1 MKKTIVFVV
10 FTLVMALYGICWEMN
25 PLSWTFDADSRTLQ
39 TDGTSPFALADALCA
54 EDVHV
59 EAVVRP
65 EGAGTNGWATLGVAI
80 HDDNRNFWHV
90 ALVRSPPEEDPE
102 HHNFELC
109 EMRDGVWLSQG
120 IDKLKCI
127 ERKHKGTW
135 KYGEAYDMS
144 LRLDCT
150 AHVIFGVIKNSGGE
164 TLFSCA
170 YELPA
175 AARRD
180 ASPYRRDQG
189 RVKPKAVVR
198 GRPAFHSTGSFRGA
212 FIDPKF
218 RCNVPVAEKRE
229 PMPPYASDSF
239 LADVKDKATGFF
251 RVVEKDGRWRVI
263 DPLGRGMV
271 LLGIDHVKYHGH
283 YSQRTKR
290 SIHHEVNKRKFPNKV
305 DWEEDT
311 LARLKKWGFNLLGAG
326 CDPDLK
332 HRGLVHTVFL
342 SIGDGLC
349 WNPERPDLYICPNE
363 HRPCSAFPNVFH
375 PQFAAWADWKAHVGC
390 APHRDDPWLFGYF
403 IDNELAWWGRGRR
416 DTGLFDAVAK
426 LPDTHSAKIAQ
437 KKFLAERGVKGNPSD
452 DDKLAFLKLAAD
464 IYFRVSSEA
473 IRRHDPN
480 HIVMG
485 ARFAGLGGAH
495 PVVWEV
501 SGKYCDLVTFNVY
514 PWADIDRNVVT
525 MNRSANAERV
535 ADAFTR
541 QYGYV
546 KKPMLVTEWSFPALD
561 SGLPCTGG
569 AGQRF
574 RTQRERTQ
582 ATELFARTMLSLPF
596 FVGYDYFMW
605 VDEPAAG
612 ISDAFPEDSNYG
624 LINENGDAY
633 PEITEMFT
641 RLHKEVAS
649 GATIAMPAERPAP
662 KKKDGITASE
672 FLARFPTTGSAR
684 VVLRRDGDAYE
695 LSNGAGLVL
704 RGKIGGRYMF
714 DSVSLKGSEL
724 GSYTGML
731 NDRVGGKLMWHDATR
746 VRGAGWDAGWKP
758 FVNGTGTLIV
768 TSVGDCANGGK
779 FLLKH
784 AITLYPDRP
793 FFLCELVE
801 AKNIGGS
808 PIDVEAF
815 YFREYAPYFADK
827 LAMKLNRV
835 PNLWKAPMRD
845 AWFRKSD
852 GAYYGGVSFAPLAT
866 LFQYHIM
873 DGGRSQHPDA
883 RFSPEGKLVLGP
895 GESYRPDGKMWMLAI
910 CGLDGVDGWRRI
922 SSPHEVFD
930 PPAETWRTSARIR

>member
-1 MKKTIVFVV
+1 MSKKVLKKVLSSLAILASTAVV
-10 FTLVMALYGICWEMN
+10 SAGLEMN
-25 PLSWTFDADSRTLQ
+25 PLAWTYDADSRTLK
-39 TDGTSPFALADALCA
+39 TDGTSPFALADNPRA
-54 EDVHV
+54 EEVEV
-59 EAVVRP
+59 EAEVRP
-65 EGAGTNGWATLGVAI
+65 EGAGTNGWSTLGVAL
-80 HDDNRNFWHV
+80 HDDDRNFWHV
-90 ALVRSPPEEDPE
+90 ALVRSPPEEGAE
-102 HHNFELC
+102 RHTFELC
-109 EMRDGVWLSQG
+109 EMRDGVWLSQD
-120 IDKLKCI
+120 IDKLKCL
-127 ERKHKGTW
+127 RRVHRGTW
-135 KYGEAYDMS
+135 KYGETYDMS
-144 LRLDCT
+144 LRLDR
-150 AHVIFGVIKNSGGE
+150 AARVILGEIKNASDE
-164 TLFSCA
+164 ILFSCA

-175 AARRD
+175 
-180 ASPYRRDQG
+180 S
-189 RVKPKAVVR
+189 KAVVR
-198 GRPAFHSTGSFRGA
+198 GRPAFHSTGAFRGA
-212 FIDPKF
+212 FINPNFMCAYSVK
-218 RCNVPVAEKRE
+218 EKRE
-229 PMPPYASDSF
+229 IPAYTSDSF

-271 LLGIDHVKYHGH
+271 LLGVDHVKYQGH
-283 YSQRTKR
+283 PSQRTGR
-290 SIHHEVNKRKFPNKV
+290 SVHLEVNKRKFPNKV
-305 DWEEDT
+305 DWEEDA

-326 CDPDLK
+326 CDPALK

-349 WNPERPDLYICPNE
+349 WNPARPDLYICPNE

-375 PQFAAWADWKAHVGC
+375 PQFEAWADWKARTGC

-437 KKFLAERGVKGNPSD
+437 KKFLTERGVKGKPSD

-485 ARFAGLGGAH
+485 ARFAGLWGAH

-514 PWADIDRNVVT
+514 PWADIDRDIVF
-525 MNRSANAERV
+525 MDRSAKAERA

-574 RTQRERTQ
+574 RTQRERTH

-649 GATIAMPAERPAP
+649 GAKIMMPAERAAP
-662 KKKDGITASE
+662 KEKGGLTDDE
-672 FLARFPTTGSAR
+672 FLARYPADGKNGR
-684 VVLRRDGDAYE
+684 VAFRRDDDGYE

-714 DSVSLKGSEL
+714 DSVSLNGSEL

-731 NDRVGGKLMWHDATR
+731 NDRVGGKLAWHDATR
-746 VRGAGWDAGWKP
+746 VVDAQMCHRVL
-758 FVNGTGTLIV
+758 FV
-768 TSVGDCANGGK
+768 TSEGEGANGSK
-779 FLLKH
+779 FSLTHGIVVYDDK
-784 AITLYPDRP
+784 PW
-793 FFLCELVE
+793 FFCELVE
-801 AKNIGGS
+801 AKNVGDK

-827 LAMKLNRV
+827 TAMKIKKV

-852 GAYYGGVSFAPLAT
+852 GAFYGGLSYAPLAT

-883 RFSPEGKLVLGP
+883 RFSPEKKLVLAP
-895 GESYRPDGKMWMLAI
+895 GEAYNPEGKMWMLAI
-910 CGLDGVDGWRRI
+910 CGLDGVEGWRRVSDGI
-922 SSPHEVFD
+922 KM
-930 PPAETWRTSARIR
+930 RR

>member
-1 MKKTIVFVV
+1 
-10 FTLVMALYGICWEMN
+10 MAFAVLAAAMEMN
-25 PLSWTFDADSRTLQ
+25 PLAWTYDADSQTLK
-39 TDGTSPFALADALCA
+39 TDGTSPFALADRPRA
-54 EDVHV
+54 EDVSV
-59 EAVVRP
+59 EAEVRP

-80 HDDNRNFWHV
+80 HDDDRNFWHV
-90 ALVRSPPEEDPE
+90 ALVRSPPEDGPE
-102 HHNFELC
+102 RHTFELC

-120 IDKLKCI
+120 IDKLKCLRRI
-127 ERKHKGTW
+127 HKGTW
-135 KYGEAYDMS
+135 TYGETYDMS
-144 LRLDCT
+144 LRLDRT
-150 AHVIFGVIKNSGGE
+150 AHVIFGVIKNSAGE
-164 TLFSCA
+164 VLFSCA
-170 YELPA
+170 YELSA
-175 AARRD
+175 
-180 ASPYRRDQG
+180 
-189 RVKPKAVVR
+189 PKAVVC
-198 GRPAFHSTGSFRGA
+198 GRPAFHSTGLFRGA
-212 FIDPKF
+212 FINPMFMHASFVK
-218 RCNVPVAEKRE
+218 EKRE
-229 PMPPYASDSF
+229 IPAYTSDSF

-271 LLGIDHVKYHGH
+271 LLGVDHVKYQGH

-290 SIHHEVNKRKFPNKV
+290 SVHHEVNKRKFPNKV

-326 CDPDLK
+326 CDPALK

-375 PQFAAWADWKAHVGC
+375 PQFAAWADWKARTGC

-437 KKFLAERGVKGNPSD
+437 KKFLAERGVKGAPSV

-535 ADAFTR
+535 AYAFTR

-574 RTQRERTQ
+574 RTQGERTR

-605 VDEPAAG
+605 VDEPAEG

-624 LINENGDAY
+624 LINLQGEAY
-633 PEITEMFT
+633 PEITGMFA

-768 TSVGDCANGGK
+768 TSEGACANGGK
-779 FLLKH
+779 FALKH

-801 AKNIGGS
+801 AKNVGDR

-827 LAMKLNRV
+827 REMKIKRV

-852 GAYYGGVSFAPLAT
+852 GAFYGGASCAPLVS
-866 LFQYHIM
+866 LFQYIIM

-883 RFSPEGKLVLGP
+883 RFTPEKKLVLAP
-895 GESYRPDGKMWMLAI
+895 GEAYRPEGKMWMLAI
-910 CGLDGVDGWRRI
+910 CGLD
-922 SSPHEVFD
+922 SK
-930 PPAETWRTSARIR
+930 TWRLLELEP

>member
-1 MKKTIVFVV
+1 MKTTAVAIC
-10 FTLVMALYGICWEMN
+10 MAFAVLAAAMEMN
-25 PLSWTFDADSRTLQ
+25 PLAWTYDADSQTLK
-39 TDGTSPFALADALCA
+39 TDGTSPFALADRPRA
-54 EDVHV
+54 EDVSV
-59 EAVVRP
+59 EAEVRP

-80 HDDNRNFWHV
+80 HDDDRNFWHV
-90 ALVRSPPEEDPE
+90 ALVRSPPEDGPE
-102 HHNFELC
+102 RHTFELC

-120 IDKLKCI
+120 IDKLKCLRRI
-127 ERKHKGTW
+127 HKGTW
-135 KYGEAYDMS
+135 KYGETYDMS
-144 LRLDCT
+144 LRLDRT
-150 AHVIFGVIKNSGGE
+150 AHVIFGVIKNSAGE
-164 TLFSCA
+164 VLFSCA
-170 YELPA
+170 YELSA
-175 AARRD
+175 
-180 ASPYRRDQG
+180 
-189 RVKPKAVVR
+189 PKAVVC
-198 GRPAFHSTGSFRGA
+198 GRPAFHSTGLFRGA
-212 FIDPKF
+212 FIDPMFMHASFVK
-218 RCNVPVAEKRE
+218 EKRE
-229 PMPPYASDSF
+229 IPVYTSDSF

-271 LLGIDHVKYHGH
+271 LLGVDHVKYQGH

-290 SIHHEVNKRKFPNKV
+290 SVHHEVNKRKFPNKV

-326 CDPDLK
+326 CDPALK

-375 PQFAAWADWKAHVGC
+375 PQFAAWADWKARTGC

-437 KKFLAERGVKGNPSD
+437 RKFLEERGVKGTPSA

-574 RTQRERTQ
+574 RTQGERTR

-605 VDEPAAG
+605 VDEPAEG

-624 LINENGDAY
+624 LINLQGEAY
-633 PEITEMFT
+633 PEITGMFA

-649 GATIAMPAERPAP
+649 GAKIAMPAERPAP

-672 FLARFPTTGSAR
+672 FLARFPTTGSER

-768 TSVGDCANGGK
+768 TSEGACANGGK
-779 FLLKH
+779 FALKH

-801 AKNIGGS
+801 AKNIGGV

-827 LAMKLNRV
+827 REMTIKRV

-852 GAYYGGVSFAPLAT
+852 GAFYGGASCAPLVS
-866 LFQYHIM
+866 LFQYIIM

-883 RFSPEGKLVLGP
+883 RFTPEEKLVLAP
-895 GESYRPDGKMWMLAI
+895 GEAYRPEGKMWMLAI
-910 CGLDGVDGWRRI
+910 CGLD
-922 SSPHEVFD
+922 SK
-930 PPAETWRTSARIR
+930 TWRLFEFEP

>member
-1 MKKTIVFVV
+1 
-10 FTLVMALYGICWEMN
+10 MALAAMTVTAGWVMN
-25 PLSWTFDADSRTLQ
+25 PISWTYDEDSRTLR
-39 TDGTSPFALADALCA
+39 TDGTAQFALAERPCA
-54 EDVHV
+54 EEVHV
-59 EAVVRP
+59 EAEVRP

-80 HDDNRNFWHV
+80 HHDDKNFWHV
-90 ALVRSPPEEDPE
+90 ALVRSPPEEGSE
-102 HHNFELC
+102 RHTFEMC

-120 IDKLKCI
+120 IDKLKCL
-127 ERKHKGTW
+127 RRVHRGAW
-135 KYGEAYDMS
+135 KYGETYEVS
-144 LRLDCT
+144 LRLDR
-150 AHVIFGVIKNSGGE
+150 AARVILGEIKNASDE
-164 TLFSCA
+164 ILFSCA
-170 YELPA
+170 YELSA
-175 AARRD
+175 
-180 ASPYRRDQG
+180 
-189 RVKPKAVVR
+189 PKAVVR
-198 GRPAFHSTGSFRGA
+198 GRPAFHSTGLFRGA
-212 FIDPKF
+212 FIDPMFTHAYFVK
-218 RCNVPVAEKRE
+218 EKRE
-229 PMPPYASDSF
+229 IPAYTSDSF
-239 LADVKDKATGFF
+239 LADVRDKATGFF

-271 LLGIDHVKYHGH
+271 LLGIDHVKYQGH
-283 YSQRTKR
+283 HSQRTGR
-290 SIHHEVNKRKFPNKV
+290 SIHLEVNKRKFPNKA

-326 CDPDLK
+326 CDPALK

-375 PQFAAWADWKAHVGC
+375 PQFAAWADWKARTGC

-403 IDNELAWWGRGRR
+403 IDNELAWWGRGDRV
-416 DTGLFDAVAK
+416 TGLFDAVAK

-437 KKFLAERGVKGNPSD
+437 RKFLAERGVTGKPSD

-485 ARFAGLGGAH
+485 ARFAGLWGAH

-525 MNRSANAERV
+525 MSRSAKAERV

-574 RTQRERTQ
+574 HTQGQRTR

-641 RLHKEVAS
+641 RLHREVAS
-649 GATIAMPAERPAP
+649 GAKIAMPAERAAP
-662 KKKDGITASE
+662 KEKGGLTVNE
-672 FLARFPTTGSAR
+672 FRARYGVAGVTPAKSIAF
-684 VVLRRDGDAYE
+684 RRDGDAYE
-695 LSNGAGLVL
+695 LANGAGLSL
-704 RGKIGGRYMF
+704 RGRIGGKFMF
-714 DSVSLKGSEL
+714 DSVTLNGKEL

-731 NDRVGGKLMWHDATR
+731 NERFGGTLRWYDATR
-746 VRGAGWDAGWKP
+746 VTDVEWKPSADGAG
-758 FVNGTGTLIV
+758 TLLV
-768 TSVGDCANGGK
+768 TSEGDCADGGK
-779 FLLKH
+779 FSLKH
-784 AITLYPDRP
+784 AITPYAESPR
-793 FFLCELVE
+793 FLCDLVE
-801 AKNIGGS
+801 AKNVGGK

-827 LAMKLNRV
+827 TAMKIKRV

-883 RFSPEGKLVLGP
+883 RFSPEEKLVLAP
-895 GESYRPDGKMWMLAI
+895 GDAYRPGGKMWMLAI
-910 CGLDGVDGWRRI
+910 CGLDGVDGWRHVSDFR
-922 SSPHEVFD
+922 
-930 PPAETWRTSARIR
+930 

>member
-1 MKKTIVFVV
+1 
-10 FTLVMALYGICWEMN
+10 MAFAVLAAAMEMN
-25 PLSWTFDADSRTLQ
+25 PLAWTYDADSQTLK
-39 TDGTSPFALADALCA
+39 TDGTSPFALADRPRA
-54 EDVHV
+54 EDVSV
-59 EAVVRP
+59 EAEVRP

-80 HDDNRNFWHV
+80 HDDDRNFWHV
-90 ALVRSPPEEDPE
+90 ALVRSPPEDGPE
-102 HHNFELC
+102 RHTFELC

-120 IDKLKCI
+120 IDKLKCLRRI
-127 ERKHKGTW
+127 HKGTW
-135 KYGEAYDMS
+135 KYGETYDMS
-144 LRLDCT
+144 LRLDRT
-150 AHVIFGVIKNSGGE
+150 AHVIFGVIKNSAGE
-164 TLFSCA
+164 VLFSCA
-170 YELPA
+170 YELSA
-175 AARRD
+175 
-180 ASPYRRDQG
+180 
-189 RVKPKAVVR
+189 PKAVVC
-198 GRPAFHSTGSFRGA
+198 GRPAFHSTGLFRGA
-212 FIDPKF
+212 FINPMFMHASFVK
-218 RCNVPVAEKRE
+218 EKRE
-229 PMPPYASDSF
+229 IPAYTSDSF

-271 LLGIDHVKYHGH
+271 LLGVDHVKYQGH

-290 SIHHEVNKRKFPNKV
+290 SVHHEVNKRKFPNKV

-326 CDPDLK
+326 CDPALK

-375 PQFAAWADWKAHVGC
+375 PQFAAWADWKARTGC

-437 KKFLAERGVKGNPSD
+437 KKFLAERGVKGAPSV

-574 RTQRERTQ
+574 RTQGERTR

-605 VDEPAAG
+605 VDEPAEG

-624 LINENGDAY
+624 LINLQGEVY
-633 PEITEMFT
+633 PEITGMFA

-649 GATIAMPAERPAP
+649 GAKIAMPAERPAP

-768 TSVGDCANGGK
+768 TSEGACANGGK
-779 FLLKH
+779 FALKH

-801 AKNIGGS
+801 AKNVGDR

-827 LAMKLNRV
+827 REMMEIKRV

-852 GAYYGGVSFAPLAT
+852 GAFYGGASCAPLVS

-883 RFSPEGKLVLGP
+883 RFTPEKKLVLAP
-895 GESYRPDGKMWMLAI
+895 GEAYRPEGKMWMLAI
-910 CGLDGVDGWRRI
+910 CGLD
-922 SSPHEVFD
+922 SK
-930 PPAETWRTSARIR
+930 TWRLLELEP

>member
-1 MKKTIVFVV
+1 
-10 FTLVMALYGICWEMN
+10 MALAALTATAGWVAN
-25 PLSWTFDADSRTLQ
+25 PISWTYDEDSRTLA
-39 TDGTSPFALADALCA
+39 TDGMSPFALADVPRAREVVVA
-54 EDVHV
+54 
-59 EAVVRP
+59 ANVRP
-65 EGAGTNGWATLGVAI
+65 EGAGTNGWATLGVSI
-80 HDDNRNFWHV
+80 HDDDQNFWHV
-90 ALVRSPPEEDPE
+90 ALVRHPPEEGG
-102 HHNFELC
+102 HHTFELC
-109 EMRDGVWLSQG
+109 EMRNGVWLSQG
-120 IDKLKCI
+120 IDRLRCI
-127 ERKHKGTW
+127 ERRHKGTW
-135 KYGEAYDMS
+135 KYGETYDVS
-144 LRLDCT
+144 LRLDRT
-150 AHVIFGVIKNSGGE
+150 AHAIFGEIKNSAGE
-164 TLFSCA
+164 ILFSCSFA
-170 YELPA
+170 LPA
-175 AARRD
+175 
-180 ASPYRRDQG
+180 S
-189 RVKPKAVVR
+189 KAVLC

-218 RCNVPVAEKRE
+218 RCDVPVAETRTF
-229 PMPPYASDSF
+229 PPYTGTSF
-239 LADVKDKATGFF
+239 LADVTDKATGFF

-271 LLGIDHVKYHGH
+271 LLGVDHVKYQGN

-290 SIHHEVNKRKFPNKV
+290 SVHHEVNKRKFPNKV
-305 DWEEDT
+305 DWEADT

-326 CDPDLK
+326 CDPALK

-375 PQFAAWADWKAHVGC
+375 PQFAEWADWKARVGC

-403 IDNELAWWGRGRR
+403 VDNELAWWGRGRR
-416 DTGLFDAVAK
+416 DTGLFDAVSK

-437 KKFLAERGVKGNPSD
+437 RKFLADRGVTGEPSAEV
-452 DDKLAFLKLAAD
+452 KLDFLRLAAER
-464 IYFRVSSEA
+464 YFGICSAA

-480 HIVMG
+480 HLVMG

-495 PVVWEV
+495 DVVWEV
-501 SGKYCDLVTFNVY
+501 AGKYCDLVTFNVY

-525 MNRSANAERV
+525 MNRSANAERA

-582 ATELFARTMLSLPF
+582 ATELFARTMLALPF
-596 FVGYDYFMW
+596 LLGYDYFMW
-605 VDEPAAG
+605 VDEPEEG

-624 LINENGDAY
+624 LINLQGVAY

-649 GATIAMPAERPAP
+649 GARIAMPAERPAP
-662 KKKDGITASE
+662 KKKGGLTANE
-672 FLARFPTTGSAR
+672 FLARFGVAGVPSANR
-684 VVLRRDGDAYE
+684 VALRREGDAYE

-704 RGKIGGRYMF
+704 RGRIGGRYMF
-714 DSVSLKGSEL
+714 DSVTLNGSEL

-731 NDRVGGKLMWHDATR
+731 NDCIDGKPRWHDATR
-746 VRGAGWDAGWKP
+746 VTAVEWKP
-758 FVNGTGTLIV
+758 SEKGGTLFV
-768 TSVGDCANGGK
+768 TAEGGCSNGGK

-784 AITLYPDRP
+784 AITPYAGSPR
-793 FFLCELVE
+793 FLCELVE
-801 AKNIGGS
+801 ARNVGGV
-808 PIDVEAF
+808 PIDVESF

-827 LAMKLNRV
+827 RAMKIKHV

-866 LFQYHIM
+866 FFQYHIM

-883 RFSPEGKLVLGP
+883 RFTPEKKLVLAP
-895 GESYRPDGKMWMLAI
+895 GETHRPDGKMWMLAI
-910 CGLDGVDGWRRI
+910 CGLDGVDGWRRALE
-922 SSPHEVFD
+922 SLEWHGTRLF
-930 PPAETWRTSARIR
+930 WYN